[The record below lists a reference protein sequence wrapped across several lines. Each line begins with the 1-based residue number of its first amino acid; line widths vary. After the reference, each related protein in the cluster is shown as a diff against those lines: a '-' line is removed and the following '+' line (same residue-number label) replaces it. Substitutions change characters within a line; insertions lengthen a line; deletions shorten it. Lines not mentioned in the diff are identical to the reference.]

1 MEYVPSDT
9 ASNPNRLMF
18 DLIPGLVSGEHSVEV
33 TALDVNGN
41 QGRFGPARFQIAADF
56 ELQFLGNHPNPF
68 NPGREATVFAYA
80 LTDAAKKTILTIYTV
95 SGRRI
100 KTFESAD
107 MTAADYHEVEW
118 DGCDQWGSEVANG
131 VYFFRLQAECGLDRR
146 EITGKIAIIR

>member
-41 QGRFGPARFQIAADF
+41 QSRFGPARFQIAADF

-68 NPGREATVFAYA
+68 NPG
-80 LTDAAKKTILTIYTV
+80 
-95 SGRRI
+95 GRPPFSP
-100 KTFESAD
+100 TP
-107 MTAADYHEVEW
+107 
-118 DGCDQWGSEVANG
+118 
-131 VYFFRLQAECGLDRR
+131 
-146 EITGKIAIIR
+146 